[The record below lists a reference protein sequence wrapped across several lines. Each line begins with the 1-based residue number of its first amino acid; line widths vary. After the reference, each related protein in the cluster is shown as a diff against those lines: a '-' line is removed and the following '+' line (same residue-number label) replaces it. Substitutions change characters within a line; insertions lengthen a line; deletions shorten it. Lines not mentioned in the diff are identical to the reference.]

1 MAPSYVLD
9 LAMLLP
15 PLLLFSVLPLPVLT
29 FPSSV
34 LLRCHDCC
42 VLLSAMPPSNNS
54 PVTLNYAGN
63 SLVSHGYNHFVFVS
77 NINLNHMDVTKAAKH
92 AISDILK

>member
-1 MAPSYVLD
+1 
-9 LAMLLP
+9 MLLP